1 MSLLKSTGPTRRT
14 AEHYPTGPAQRDKWI
29 LQRRQPKTSLNPYQ
43 PYAFLWEEEVD
54 AAKRLAPTSV
64 IFLTNRECP
73 FRCLMCD
80 LWVNTLDRRV
90 PPGAISSQIRY
101 ALERLPPS
109 RQIKLYNAGSFFDPQ
124 AIPTR
129 NYPRIATLLR
139 GFDRVIVESHPA
151 FLNGTRGERCLRF
164 RDLLPGQLEVAVG
177 LETVHPGVLEKLNKR
192 MTLDSFQRA
201 AEFLRRQKIDLRV
214 FILLRP
220 PFLSEVEG
228 VEWACRSLD
237 FAAKCGA
244 TACSIIPV
252 RGGNGAMESLG
263 TGFARPSLQS
273 LERVVE
279 YGLSLKRFRVFA
291 DLWAIER
298 FFDCDCSAKRSA
310 RLRRINHTQIASSK
324 VVCGCT
330 NKTSWGKTATI
341 HKRRLPSSQ
350 RGRGPGE

>member
-1 MSLLKSTGPTRRT
+1 MSLLESTESTRRK
-14 AEHYPTGPAQRDKWI
+14 AEHYPIDPAQRDKWI
-29 LQRRQPKTSLNPYQ
+29 LQRRQPKASLNPYQ
-43 PYAFLWEEEVD
+43 PYAFLCEKECD
-54 AAKRLAPTSV
+54 AAKKMASTSV
-64 IFLTNRECP
+64 VFLTNRECP

-80 LWVNTLDRRV
+80 LWVNTLDHRV
-90 PPGAISSQIRY
+90 PSGAISSQIRY

-109 RQIKLYNAGSFFDPQ
+109 QQVKLYNAGSFFDPR
-124 AIPTR
+124 AIPPR
-129 NYPRIATLLR
+129 DYPRIAAMLR

-151 FLNGTRGERCLRF
+151 FLNGTRGDRCLRF

-201 AEFLRRQKIDLRV
+201 AEFLRRQNIDLRV

-244 TACSIIPV
+244 TACTLIPV

-263 TGFARPSLQS
+263 TGFTRPSLQS
-273 LERVVE
+273 LERAVE
-279 YGLSLKRFRVFA
+279 YGLSLKSYRVFA
-291 DLWAIER
+291 DLWEIDR

-310 RLRRINHTQIASSK
+310 RLSQMNQTQNAESR
-324 VVCGCT
+324 VVCGCENET
-330 NKTSWGKTATI
+330 T
-341 HKRRLPSSQ
+341 RRCV
-350 RGRGPGE
+350 GPP

>member
-1 MSLLKSTGPTRRT
+1 MSLLKSTAAARRT
-14 AEHYPTGPAQRDKWI
+14 AELYPTGPAQRDKWI
-29 LQRRQPKTSLNPYQ
+29 LQRRQPKASLNPTQ
-43 PYAFLWEEEVD
+43 PYAFLWEEEYD

-64 IFLTNRECP
+64 VFLTNRECP

-90 PPGAISSQIRY
+90 SPGAISAQIRY

-109 RQIKLYNAGSFFDPQ
+109 QQIKLYNAGSFFDPQ

-129 NYPRIATLLR
+129 DYPGITAMLR
-139 GFDRVIVESHPA
+139 EFDRVIVESHPA
-151 FLNGTRGERCLRF
+151 FLNGTRGERCLRI

-201 AEFLRRQKIDLRV
+201 AEFLQAQKIDLRV

-220 PFLSEVEG
+220 PFLNEVKG
-228 VEWACRSLD
+228 VEWACRSLN

-244 TACSIIPV
+244 TACTIIPV

-263 TGFARPSLQS
+263 TGLARPCLES
-273 LERVVE
+273 LEQAVE
-279 YGLSLKRFRVFA
+279 YGLSLKSFRVFA
-291 DLWAIER
+291 DLWEIER
-298 FFDCDCSAKRSA
+298 FFDCDCSPKRAA
-310 RLRRINHTQIASSK
+310 RLSQINHTQIASSR
-324 VVCGCT
+324 VLCSCE
-330 NKTSWGKTATI
+330 NKRSWGETGTSRK
-341 HKRRLPSSQ
+341 HRLPSPQ
-350 RGRGPGE
+350 RGRRARG